1 MIKKAI
7 LKYEEKEILNAR
19 YYHKKSNDYLRYKA
33 IVLIKESG
41 KKPVEIHLKFDGIYP
56 FVAPMPPEEGGGPHC
71 LDSLMGGISSESV
84 VYFFIKHQAA
94 SANG

>member
-7 LKYEEKEILNAR
+7 LKYEEKKILTAR

-56 FVAPMPPEEGGGPHC
+56 FVAPMPPEE
-71 LDSLMGGISSESV
+71 
-84 VYFFIKHQAA
+84 YTIKAA
-94 SANG
+94 SILDLSVKLTKWFKKYGYELE

>member
-19 YYHKKSNDYLRYKA
+19 YYRKKSNDYLRYKA

-56 FVAPMPPEEGGGPHC
+56 FVAPMPPEE
-71 LDSLMGGISSESV
+71 
-84 VYFFIKHQAA
+84 YTIKAA
-94 SANG
+94 SICDLSVKLTKWFKKYGYELE